1 VNEIRDLPALWVA
14 LDKLL
19 KEGADVNPIT
29 FGAANGGGSGSSSS
43 GFSASMGESPTVAS
57 MPCCLQYSF

>member
-1 VNEIRDLPALWVA
+1 MLRYLLFTQGAKVNEIRDLPALWVA

-29 FGAANGGGSGSSSS
+29 FGAANGSGSGSSSS
-43 GFSASMGESPTVAS
+43 LGGFGASMGK
-57 MPCCLQYSF
+57 